1 MKKLLAICAV
11 MLLMMTACS
20 KEHLSKGLY
29 YSDTKDGMLYLQ
41 LSDRNEC
48 TLFFENGEENKC
60 TYYIKGSEIDLIG
73 SAATKVNGRTS
84 SWWFGGNLDAG
95 VIDGDSFIIQT
106 QRLCSDSIEVLYITF
121 HKH

>member
-1 MKKLLAICAV
+1 
-11 MLLMMTACS
+11 MLLMLTACS

-41 LSDRNEC
+41 LSDHNEC

-60 TYYIKGSEIDLIG
+60 TYDIKGFEINLIG
-73 SAATKVNGRTS
+73 NASTKVNGRTS
-84 SWWFGGNLDAG
+84 SWWFGGSLG
-95 VIDGDSFIIQT
+95 TGIIDGDSFTIQT
-106 QRLCSDSIEVLYITF
+106 QRLFSDSIEVLYITF